1 MKISTALEHGMKIA
15 GVDARESAKMLKKA
29 GFDGVDLAICHD
41 QEDPKRILR
50 KEWAEVVYRKADAL
64 KAEGLEIAQ
73 CHLPYY
79 PGHIDLPI
87 DNTFRG
93 YEEVWMEAMLH
104 ALELAHEVGA
114 KVAVVHPLT
123 IMGEPEATILGNI
136 EHFKKYVP
144 ALEKYGMKLAI
155 ENVFSRRR
163 SRYVDG
169 YCGRTEEL
177 LAMINGVGSEQ
188 VGACIDT
195 GHARI
200 FRLNQGNMV
209 RAIDKKLFAL
219 HVNGNAGGDEHNI
232 PFTFA
237 GGAERTDYPAFC
249 RALKAIEF
257 KGYMNLELGSGRLPA
272 IAAQPY
278 LDLAAKIAGALA
290 DMAE

>member
-41 QEDPKRILR
+41 QEDPQRILR

-104 ALELAHEVGA
+104 ALEIAHEVGA

-188 VGACIDT
+188 VGA
-195 GHARI
+195 
-200 FRLNQGNMV
+200 
-209 RAIDKKLFAL
+209 
-219 HVNGNAGGDEHNI
+219 
-232 PFTFA
+232 
-237 GGAERTDYPAFC
+237 
-249 RALKAIEF
+249 
-257 KGYMNLELGSGRLPA
+257 
-272 IAAQPY
+272 
-278 LDLAAKIAGALA
+278 
-290 DMAE
+290 

>member
-1 MKISTALEHGMKIA
+1 MKISTSLEHAVRIA
-15 GVDARESAKMLKKA
+15 GVSARESAKMMKQA
-29 GFDGVDLAICHD
+29 GFDGVDLSICHD
-41 QEDPKRILR
+41 QADAKKILTR
-50 KEWAEVVYRKADAL
+50 EWAEKVYRDADAIR
-64 KAEGLEIAQ
+64 AEGLEIAQ

-87 DNTFRG
+87 DNTFKG

-104 ALELAHEVGA
+104 TLDIAYEAGA
-114 KVAVVHPLT
+114 EVAVVHPLT
-123 IMGEPEATILGNI
+123 IMGEPEQTILGNI

-144 ALEKYGMKLAI
+144 ALEKYNIRLAV
-155 ENVFSRRR
+155 ENVFVRR
-163 SRYVDG
+163 SGKYRDG
-169 YCGRTEEL
+169 YVGRADEL
-177 LAMINGVGSEQ
+177 LAIINGVNHPL

-200 FRLNQGNMV
+200 FRLNHANMA
-209 RAIDKKLFAL
+209 RAINDKLFAL
-219 HVNGNAGGDEHNI
+219 HVNGNGGGDEHNI

-249 RALKAIEF
+249 RALKAIGF
-257 KGYMNLELGSGRLPA
+257 KGYMNLELGPGKLPA

-278 LDLAAKIAGALA
+278 LNLAAAIARGLA

>member
-15 GVDARESAKMLKKA
+15 GVNERESAKMLKKA

-41 QEDPKRILR
+41 QEDPKKILT

-79 PGHIDLPI
+79 PGHIDLPG

-93 YEEVWMEAMLH
+93 YEEIWMEAMLH
-104 ALELAHEVGA
+104 TLKLAHEVGV

-136 EHFKKYVP
+136 GHFKKYVP

-177 LAMINGVGSEQ
+177 LAIINGVGSEQ

-200 FRLNQGNMV
+200 FRLNQGNMA

-257 KGYMNLELGSGRLPA
+257 KGYMNLELGNGRLPA
-272 IAAQPY
+272 MAAQPY
-278 LDLAAKIAGALA
+278 LELAAKIARALA